1 MTLLRMLVF
10 RPGETKSS
18 DVKPKTQQSSFD
30 GNWTALVQKL
40 PLSGAA
46 KELARNTELK
56 SEADGRFELVV
67 PKTMTHLAG
76 DSYREKLQAVL
87 AAHFG
92 RPVKVQVVLGETRGA
107 TAAALE
113 NAVKGERRAEAVKAV
128 QGDSFVQDLV
138 NLFDGRVVDST
149 IRDKQ
154 R

>member
-1 MTLLRMLVF
+1 
-10 RPGETKSS
+10 
-18 DVKPKTQQSSFD
+18 
-30 GNWTALVQKL
+30 
-40 PLSGAA
+40 
-46 KELARNTELK
+46 
-56 SEADGRFELVV
+56 
-67 PKTMTHLAG
+67 MTHLAG

>member
-1 MTLLRMLVF
+1 MLVF
-10 RPGETKSS
+10 RPVDAFSPQVKSNPAQES
-18 DVKPKTQQSSFD
+18 PTQFD

-56 SEADGRFELVV
+56 RHANGVFELVV
-67 PKTMTHLAG
+67 PKTLPHLAG
-76 DSYREKLQAVL
+76 EGCREKLQAAL

-92 RPVKVQVVLGETRGA
+92 RAVKVQVTTGETGGA
-107 TAAALE
+107 TAAAIE
-113 NAVKGERRAEAVKAV
+113 TVEKGARRAEAVRAV
-128 QGDSFVQDLV
+128 QGDGFVQELV

-149 IRDKQ
+149 IREKQ

>member
-1 MTLLRMLVF
+1 M
-10 RPGETKSS
+10 KSS
-18 DVKPKTQQSSFD
+18 DTKPQTQQSSFD
-30 GNWTALVQKL
+30 GNWAALVQKL

-56 SEADGRFELVV
+56 SHASGAFELTVS
-67 PKTMTHLAG
+67 KTMTHLAG
-76 DSYREKLQAVL
+76 DSYREQLQTVL
-87 AAHFG
+87 TAHFG
-92 RPVKVQVVLGETRGA
+92 KPVRLQIATGEVRGA

-113 NAVKGERRAEAVKAV
+113 TAEKGVRRAEAVKAV

-149 IRDKQ
+149 IREKQ